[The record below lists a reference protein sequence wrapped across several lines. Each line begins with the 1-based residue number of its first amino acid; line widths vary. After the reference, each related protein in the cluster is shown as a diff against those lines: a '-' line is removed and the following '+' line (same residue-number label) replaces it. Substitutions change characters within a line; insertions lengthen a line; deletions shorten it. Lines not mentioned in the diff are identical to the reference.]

1 MTHVYRDRYFQHHL
15 TGSHPECP
23 ERVSAIAD
31 YLDNSSLFTNCHQP
45 VWEVAKLEQIV
56 RVHEKEYIERVRI
69 FAEQGGGQIESDTIL
84 SAESYQVARH
94 GAGAVCD
101 AVKQVLTGTALN
113 ALCLVRPPGHHALS
127 QAPMGFCLFNNAAI
141 AARHATVAFDL
152 DRILIVDW
160 DVHHGNGTQEIFWED
175 ENVAFFS
182 IHRWPFYPGTGDRHE
197 TGSGRGLGTTKNLP
211 IEFGI
216 SRRDY
221 QALFEY
227 ELEKFANRIK
237 PQMVIISAGF
247 DSHRE
252 DPIGSLGLETEDFSE
267 LTRIVMRIAGAFA
280 QGKIVSVLEGG
291 YNVQVLPAC
300 VGAHLKELST
310 AE

>member
-1 MTHVYRDRYFQHHL
+1 MTHVYHDRYFQHHL

-23 ERVSAIAD
+23 ERVAAIVE
-31 YLDNSSLFTNCHQP
+31 YLNDSSLLTNCPQP
-45 VWEVAKLEQIV
+45 VWEAAKLEQLV
-56 RVHEKEYIERVRI
+56 RVHEKEYIERVRV

-113 ALCLVRPPGHHALS
+113 ALCLIRPPGHHALS
-127 QAPMGFCLFNNAAI
+127 HAPMGFCLFNNAAI
-141 AARHATVAFDL
+141 AARHAAVAFDL

-160 DVHHGNGTQEIFWED
+160 DVHHGNGTQDIFWED
-175 ENVAFFS
+175 ENTAFFS

-197 TGSGRGLGTTKNLP
+197 TGAGRGLGTTKNLP

-216 SRRDY
+216 SQRDY
-221 QALFEY
+221 REIFER
-227 ELEKFANRIK
+227 ELEKFAHRIK

-267 LTRIVMRIAGAFA
+267 LTRIVMRIANTFA